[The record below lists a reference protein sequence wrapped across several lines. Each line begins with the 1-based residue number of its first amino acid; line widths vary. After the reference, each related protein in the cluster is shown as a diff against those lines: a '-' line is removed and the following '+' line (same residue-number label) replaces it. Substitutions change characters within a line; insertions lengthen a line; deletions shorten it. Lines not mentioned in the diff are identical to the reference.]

1 MKEVIFFCFNFP
13 KVLSCKKKGMFQ
25 QISVLYFIWIF
36 SDKPRSAHKKQSFFL
51 HSLGKKFFFFLCI
64 SGWLSDS
71 IGEPNILK
79 KVLVFQD
86 QLRMASELTKQSLSS
101 FFFSSWLVLDGEPIG
116 LNGCFEVITS
126 FFFRCSRE
134 RIFY

>member
-13 KVLSCKKKGMFQ
+13 KVLSCKKKECSNRF
-25 QISVLYFIWIF
+25 LFFILFEFLVTNPEVHTKSRVF
-36 SDKPRSAHKKQSFFL
+36 SYTVWEKS
-51 HSLGKKFFFFLCI
+51 FFFFLCI